1 MSKSLKNFIKVKD
14 FLTHFSANDFRMFC
28 IKHKYSSNIDYSEEE
43 MKEVQTI
50 IHKLRSFFSEL
61 SYQSSLPL
69 LSSSSSSP
77 TSSSSLSSSSSSP
90 SSGLYVEKWS
100 VFDHQLHDEY
110 RRVEEEVVRALKDD
124 FDTPKALFSLLSLI
138 SSYYKQLHQIKSSAH
153 HAHFPF
159 LSPTLSQS
167 ISLYLYQTLSMF
179 GFHMPS
185 FLPLSPSSLS
195 SPSSSDQMRD
205 QNDHRDQLA
214 NELVALRSD
223 LRKILLDKSI
233 NDDQR
238 KKELFKF
245 CDNLRDERYPKVGI
259 EIKDRSSSS
268 SSWSWKL

>member
-159 LSPTLSQS
+159 LSPYFISIHFPLS
-167 ISLYLYQTLSMF
+167 LSNPLHVRLSHALLPPPLPF
-179 GFHMPS
+179 LSFFS
-185 FLPLSPSSLS
+185 FLI
-195 SPSSSDQMRD
+195 
-205 QNDHRDQLA
+205 
-214 NELVALRSD
+214 RSNA
-223 LRKILLDKSI
+223 RSK
-233 NDDQR
+233 
-238 KKELFKF
+238 
-245 CDNLRDERYPKVGI
+245 
-259 EIKDRSSSS
+259 RSSGSTGQ
-268 SSWSWKL
+268 